1 MVAKQRVEMRCMA
14 EKDGVVGGVFSVP
27 PSVQYGEDHGPFGG
41 WGGGGGGKEPLEA
54 GSAEEHVRSVALD
67 WCTGI

>member
-54 GSAEEHVRSVALD
+54 GSAEKHVRSGEAEVVH
-67 WCTGI
+67 